1 MNNLR
6 RVVITGLGI
15 CSPLGMGT
23 KRVWEKLI
31 SGESGIS
38 SIDSLSNASEFK
50 NIPSRVVGLVPR
62 GTGEGFFSE
71 GDWIAKWE
79 RKTMNL
85 ATIYAISSA
94 ADSLL
99 DAGLVTSL
107 VTSDNQNSSQPNKT
121 PKTYKLKDVNPDKI
135 GISLGVGMVDME
147 DIYEQCA
154 ILHTSGPRRVS
165 PYFIPRNLINM
176 AASHVSMRFGLKGP
190 CQAQSTACTTGLHS
204 IGDAAWMVSRG
215 SADVMVAGGT
225 EAPIYPMGLAGFSQA
240 KALSTKFNDS
250 PTKAS
255 RPFNKDRDGF
265 VMSEGSAVA
274 VVESLDH
281 ALKRGVTTI
290 YGEILGYGMSCD
302 AHHLTAPSSD
312 GAGATSCMRAAL
324 EDGNLDPGQ
333 VAHINAHATSTP
345 LGDSVENM
353 AIKKVFTDRASSLL
367 ISATK
372 SSTGHLLGAA
382 GSLEAAFT
390 TLAVHHGVAPPLSL
404 IHI

>member
-121 PKTYKLKDVNPDKI
+121 PKTYKLKGGCLLIPKQVMFVF
-135 GISLGVGMVDME
+135 S
-147 DIYEQCA
+147 
-154 ILHTSGPRRVS
+154 VS
-165 PYFIPRNLINM
+165 PQLI
-176 AASHVSMRFGLKGP
+176 
-190 CQAQSTACTTGLHS
+190 
-204 IGDAAWMVSRG
+204 
-215 SADVMVAGGT
+215 
-225 EAPIYPMGLAGFSQA
+225 
-240 KALSTKFNDS
+240 
-250 PTKAS
+250 
-255 RPFNKDRDGF
+255 
-265 VMSEGSAVA
+265 
-274 VVESLDH
+274 
-281 ALKRGVTTI
+281 
-290 YGEILGYGMSCD
+290 
-302 AHHLTAPSSD
+302 
-312 GAGATSCMRAAL
+312 
-324 EDGNLDPGQ
+324 
-333 VAHINAHATSTP
+333 
-345 LGDSVENM
+345 
-353 AIKKVFTDRASSLL
+353 
-367 ISATK
+367 
-372 SSTGHLLGAA
+372 
-382 GSLEAAFT
+382 
-390 TLAVHHGVAPPLSL
+390 
-404 IHI
+404 